1 MKKVFE
7 EIWTILELQKWFQ
20 SINFTSLES
29 AGRYW
34 CECVLENPSRNGKR
48 AIQPVNLPS
57 FGKPSSHFIINL
69 THQAQGGISTFR
81 DGLYIYIYI
90 YTYIFICEIIKE
102 RLLKTRD
109 ERMHVAQGQ

>member
-34 CECVLENPSRNGKR
+34 CECVLANPSRNGKR
-48 AIQPVNLPS
+48 AIQPVNLS
-57 FGKPSSHFIINL
+57 
-69 THQAQGGISTFR
+69 
-81 DGLYIYIYI
+81 
-90 YTYIFICEIIKE
+90 
-102 RLLKTRD
+102 
-109 ERMHVAQGQ
+109 